1 MSIVFLLIGVFVLV
15 CTIGKFPFYWDSRKA
30 MRLRK
35 LIGDGATSIVYYVI
49 GLILIIV
56 GILEYLGYISLQ

>member
-1 MSIVFLLIGVFVLV
+1 
-15 CTIGKFPFYWDSRKA
+15 